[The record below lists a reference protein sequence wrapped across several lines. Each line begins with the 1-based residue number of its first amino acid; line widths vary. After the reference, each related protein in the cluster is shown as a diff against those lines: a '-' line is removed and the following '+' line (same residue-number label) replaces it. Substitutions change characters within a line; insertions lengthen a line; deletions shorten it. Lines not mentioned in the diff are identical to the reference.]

1 MPKVRITG
9 FAPRCSI
16 TQVVLSLQRKLGL
29 YRREFPDMDAP
40 HPAPVH
46 AAMTEKPTFF
56 SRRAIIVLMVVF
68 FLVPFA
74 LRGARMGIMGMKND
88 VRDWLP
94 KDFEETKELAW
105 FRNHFLGE
113 QFVVLSWEGCTG
125 EKDDHRFNLF
135 LAKLQP
141 ETPPSELLKKEV
153 KPQPV
158 AVESESPDADQAAN
172 AMPVADAPAVAEAAA
187 AAASSTPTRHVHRE
201 NFIGDRLGLYMP
213 LDGKG
218 QFLLYENWG
227 HLGEKWLK
235 GRKDPDSESVEE
247 CWYYLTPDGDLF
259 RWNGVD
265 APLASL
271 YRQIH
276 RSFVEEPTSGDLV
289 HSFGKVDGPW
299 YHSDPRR
306 LRAQM
311 FKTVTTGPDVY
322 ASMTGEGGELADHKV
337 EAKRRLTGMLFG
349 PDGKQT
355 AIVVTLS
362 EAAKHNLHLVLGRG
376 ILGKPRGRLF
386 ELAAESSINETEL
399 RVGGPSVDNVAID
412 EEGSIT
418 LVRLIGMTA
427 ILGLCLSFA
436 CFRTISA
443 TIMVFFCG
451 GICAVFTLA
460 CMWWFGSTVDAI
472 AMSLPALVYVLGLSG
487 ATHLINYYYE
497 AVEHGG
503 VEGAPER
510 AVLMGWKPNLMCNIT
525 TSIGMFSLVA
535 SDLIP
540 IQKFGFYAGLGVL
553 SATIIEFTYLPA
565 ALTIWPQLRKHK
577 AAQAAA
583 ARNAAN
589 PNNEQPWLD
598 KYLANFWAN
607 LAGFIVKNHAF
618 VAISCLVVIGVTGY
632 GVMYTKTSVNM
643 LRMFSAK
650 AKIIKDYE
658 WLEHHLGELVPMEV
672 VVSVPKAK
680 ILPAAE
686 QLQAEYAEL
695 ERVTAQMEAAADP
708 TMKQNFA
715 TELGK
720 LENQQLD
727 RQLQMPFL
735 ERMELAARLQ
745 KVVEREFGH
754 EGRDKIGRAMSA
766 ATFVRDLPEPK
777 ADSSSQLKRGTT
789 SKRLEAH
796 REDFLHSDYL
806 RLDKE
811 TEAELWRVSLR
822 VAATKGV
829 DYGILINEL
838 KDVVEPILTAQRKR
852 DDILQSLIS
861 RSNGHKYPAN
871 SKVLLLGVPAD
882 ISQRGGKT
890 TVVPDENASAK
901 NVGVEK
907 PIDQTRIFSETL
919 IDMLTIK
926 RMKVKTF
933 VPGVDEVPANWNE
946 YLAGFDCVVLVK
958 DDVAFANVDLRRT
971 TKLLEDARD
980 HVYNDANRLNSSAKL
995 AKDNKKI
1002 AISHA
1007 VYTGVVPIVYK
1018 AQRSLLESL
1027 ISSTWWSFITITP
1040 LLMFVSRSF
1049 WGGLVA
1055 MLPNVLPVLVI
1066 FGMMGWLGVDIDVG
1080 SMMTASIA
1088 LGVAVDDTI
1097 HYLNWYREEL
1107 DRVKDRKLAI
1117 LGAYKHC
1124 ATPTFQAALIS
1135 GLGLSLFAL
1144 STFTPTQRF
1153 GYLMLAIL
1161 WAGVV
1166 AELIFFP
1173 ALLAGP
1179 LGVVFKPRKHAS
1191 EETPAADPVA
1201 IGITVIT
1208 QAAEERAVPAPAGKA
1223 ALLNHLRQDVSHGRK
1238 H

>member
-1 MPKVRITG
+1 
-9 FAPRCSI
+9 
-16 TQVVLSLQRKLGL
+16 
-29 YRREFPDMDAP
+29 
-40 HPAPVH
+40 
-46 AAMTEKPTFF
+46 MTEKTTFF
-56 SRRAIIVLMVVF
+56 GRRAIIVLMVVF

-74 LRGARMGIMGMKND
+74 LRGARMGIQGMKND

-94 KDFEETKELAW
+94 KDFPETKELAW
-105 FRNHFLGE
+105 FRQHFLGE
-113 QFVVLSWEGCTG
+113 QFVVLSWDGCTG
-125 EKDDHRFNLF
+125 EKDDARYQLF
-135 LAKLQP
+135 LAKMKP
-141 ETPPSELLKKEV
+141 ETPPSVIAAQEKAK
-153 KPQPV
+153 
-158 AVESESPDADQAAN
+158 AQAAET
-172 AMPVADAPAVAEAAA
+172 VANNTAAETGDGAPTAEAPASAEEEKQ
-187 AAASSTPTRHVHRE
+187 ASSPTRYVHRE
-201 NFIGDRLGLYMP
+201 DFIGDRLGLYMP
-213 LDGKG
+213 IDGKG
-218 QFLLYENWG
+218 NFLIHQDWG
-227 HLGEKWLK
+227 HRGEKWLK
-235 GRKDPDSESVEE
+235 GRKDPDSDSVEE
-247 CWYYLTPDGDLF
+247 CWYYITPEGDLY
-259 RWNGVD
+259 RWDGVD

-271 YRQIH
+271 YRHIH
-276 RSFVEEPTSGDLV
+276 GSFVKEPTTGELV
-289 HSFGKVDGPW
+289 HSFGKVDGAW
-299 YHSDPRR
+299 YFADPRR

-322 ASMTGEGGELADHKV
+322 ASMTCPGGELAGNEN

-349 PDGKQT
+349 PNGHQT

-376 ILGKPRGRLF
+376 VLGKPRGRLY
-386 ELAAESSINETEL
+386 ELAAESSISESEL
-399 RVGGPSVDNVAID
+399 RIGGPSVDNVAID
-412 EEGSIT
+412 EEGSMT
-418 LVRLIGMTA
+418 LVRLITMTA
-427 ILGLCLSFA
+427 ILGFCLSFA

-451 GICAVFTLA
+451 GICAILTLA
-460 CMWWFGSTVDAI
+460 MMWWFGSTVDAI

-497 AVEHGG
+497 AVDHGG
-503 VEGAPER
+503 VNGAPER

-525 TSIGMFSLVA
+525 TSIGMFSLVT
-535 SDLIP
+535 SELIP

-565 ALTIWPQLRKHK
+565 ALQIWPQLRKQK
-577 AAQAAA
+577 AAAAAA
-583 ARNAAN
+583 ARGATVND
-589 PNNEQPWLD
+589 QPWLD

-607 LAGFIVKNHAF
+607 LAGFIVKNHAL
-618 VAISCLVVIGVTGY
+618 VAVGCLLVIGVTGY

-643 LRMFSAK
+643 LRMFSPS
-650 AKIIKDYE
+650 AKIIRDYE
-658 WLEHHLGELVPMEV
+658 WLEANLGELVPMEV

-680 ILPAAE
+680 ILPATA
-686 QLQAEYAEL
+686 QLQAENARIEQLTAEL
-695 ERVTAQMEAAADP
+695 EAATDA
-708 TMKQNFA
+708 TQKQNIA
-715 TELGK
+715 TELGH
-720 LENQQLD
+720 LENQQLQ

-735 ERMELAARLQ
+735 ERMELAARMQ
-745 KVVEREFGH
+745 RIVEKEFGH
-754 EGRDKIGRAMSA
+754 GGRDKIGRAMSA
-766 ATFVRDLPEPK
+766 ATFVRDLPDQK
-777 ADSSSQLKRGTT
+777 GDSSTQLRRGAT

-796 REDFLHSDYL
+796 RDEFLHSDYL
-806 RLDKE
+806 REDKE
-811 TEAELWRVSLR
+811 SEAELWRVSLR
-822 VAATKGV
+822 VGATKGV
-829 DYGILINEL
+829 DYGMLINEL
-838 KDVVEPILTAQRKR
+838 KDVIEPVLAAQRKR
-852 DDILQSLIS
+852 DDILQALIA
-861 RSNGHKYPAN
+861 RRADHKFPAN
-871 SKVLLLGVPAD
+871 SKVLLLGVPAN
-882 ISQRGGKT
+882 ISQRGNQEAVAATEKQPAAG
-890 TVVPDENASAK
+890 DAN
-901 NVGVEK
+901 GEK
-907 PIDQTRIFSETL
+907 PIDQTRIFSEAL
-919 IDMLTIK
+919 IDMLAIK
-926 RMKVKTF
+926 RLKVKSF
-933 VPGVDEVPANWNE
+933 VPGVDEAPANWNE

-958 DDVAFANVDLRRT
+958 DHAAFANVDLRRT
-971 TKLLEDARD
+971 TKLLDDARN
-980 HVYNDANRLNSSAKL
+980 HVYSAASNLNSSAQL
-995 AKDNKKI
+995 AKERKKDSGKEEI
-1002 AISHA
+1002 AHA

-1040 LLMFVSRSF
+1040 LLMFISRSF

-1124 ATPTFQAALIS
+1124 ATPTFQAAIIS

-1179 LGVVFKPRKHAS
+1179 LGVVFKPRKLA
-1191 EETPAADPVA
+1191 EETPVADPLANAVA
-1201 IGITVIT
+1201 VIT
-1208 QAAEERAVPAPAGKA
+1208 EPVVEDHAVPAPAGKA
-1223 ALLNHLRQDVSHGRK
+1223 ALLGHLRQDASHGRK

>member
-1 MPKVRITG
+1 
-9 FAPRCSI
+9 
-16 TQVVLSLQRKLGL
+16 
-29 YRREFPDMDAP
+29 
-40 HPAPVH
+40 
-46 AAMTEKPTFF
+46 MTEKPTFF

-68 FLVPFA
+68 FLVPFF
-74 LRGARMGIMGMKND
+74 LRGARLGIQGMKND

-105 FRNHFLGE
+105 FRQHFLGE
-113 QFVVLSWEGCTG
+113 QFVVLSWQGCVGDETD
-125 EKDDHRFNLF
+125 ERYKLF

-141 ETPPSELLKKEV
+141 ETPPSVLAAAKAPKK
-153 KPQPV
+153 PV
-158 AVESESPDADQAAN
+158 VATEESESPDADATAN
-172 AMPVADAPAVAEAAA
+172 EVPVSDAPAADAVAADAAPVP
-187 AAASSTPTRHVHRE
+187 SSPTRHVHRE

-213 LDGKG
+213 LDGKKE
-218 QFLLYENWG
+218 FLTYEDWG
-227 HLGEKWLK
+227 HRGEKWLK

-247 CWYYLTPDGDLF
+247 CWYYLTPEGDLY
-259 RWNGVD
+259 RWDGVD

-271 YRQIH
+271 YRH
-276 RSFVEEPTSGDLV
+276 VYGSFVKKPTTGELV
-289 HSFGKVDGPW
+289 HSFGEIDGPW
-299 YHSDPRR
+299 YFADMRR

-322 ASMTGEGGELADHKV
+322 ASMTGEGGELADHKA
-337 EAKRRLTGMLFG
+337 EAKRRLSGMLFG

-386 ELAAESSINETEL
+386 ELAAESNIDENQL

-427 ILGLCLSFA
+427 VLGLGLSYA

-497 AVEHGG
+497 AVDHGG
-503 VEGAPER
+503 VHGAPER

-525 TSIGMFSLVA
+525 TSIGMFSLVT
-535 SDLIP
+535 SELIP

-553 SATIIEFTYLPA
+553 SATLIEFTYLPA
-565 ALTIWPQLRKHK
+565 ALQIWPQLRKQK
-577 AAQAAA
+577 IAQERA
-583 ARNAAN
+583 ARNLSTD
-589 PNNEQPWLD
+589 EQPWLD
-598 KYLANFWAN
+598 KYLANFWSN
-607 LAGFIVKNHAF
+607 LATFIVGHHA
-618 VAISCLVVIGVTGY
+618 LVSLGCILVIAVTGY
-632 GVMYTKTSVNM
+632 GVLYTKTSVNM

-650 AKIIKDYE
+650 SKIIQDYE
-658 WLEHHLGELVPMEV
+658 WLEKNLGELVPMEV
-672 VVSVPKAK
+672 VVSVPKTK
-680 ILPAAE
+680 MLPAGD
-686 QLQAEYAEL
+686 QLQAEYAQIEQLSAAL
-695 ERVTAQMEAAADP
+695 ENANEEQ
-708 TMKQNFA
+708 KQGIA

-720 LENQQLD
+720 LERQQLE

-745 KVVEREFGH
+745 RVVEKEFGLQ
-754 EGRDKIGRAMSA
+754 GRDKVGRAMSA

-777 ADSSSQLKRGTT
+777 GDNSSQLKRGTT

-806 RLDKE
+806 RIDKE

-822 VAATKGV
+822 VGATKGV
-829 DYGILINEL
+829 DYGVLINEL

-852 DDILQSLIS
+852 DDILHSLIT

-882 ISQRGGKT
+882 ISQR
-890 TVVPDENASAK
+890 AAK
-901 NVGVEK
+901 NAVAVESEEKVVATAPQAEK
-907 PIDQTRIFSETL
+907 PIDQTRIFSESL

-933 VPGVDEVPANWNE
+933 VPGVDETPANWNE

-958 DDVAFANVDLRRT
+958 DHAAFANVDLRRT
-971 TKLLEDARD
+971 TKLLEDARN
-980 HVYNDANRLNSSAKL
+980 HVYSDANKLLSSSKL
-995 AKDNKKI
+995 AKTDKNI
-1002 AISHA
+1002 AHA

-1027 ISSTWWSFITITP
+1027 ISSTWWSFVTITP

-1066 FGMMGWLGVDIDVG
+1066 FGMMGWLGVDVDVG

-1179 LGVVFKPRKHAS
+1179 LGVVFKPRNL
-1191 EETPAADPVA
+1191 AADAPAEEHPPVSTSS
-1201 IGITVIT
+1201 ITVIT
-1208 QAAEERAVPAPAGKA
+1208 QPAEERAVPAPAGKA